1 MPENLKDK
9 KIEVKTDVFE
19 GPLDLLLNL
28 IEKRKLFINDI
39 SLAKVTED
47 YIDFVN
53 EQRVFPLSQA
63 SHFIYISSTLL
74 LIKSKSLLP
83 NMELTEEEE
92 ESIEE
97 LETRLKL
104 NKIFKK
110 LGDSVRGR
118 FGKKILFKKKP
129 SKKEPVFNPP
139 KELNIDDICEGIEN
153 VLSNLPKKNKLQ
165 EASVKKKINLSDVME
180 NMSKKINSSLQ
191 ISFKEFSNSEGG
203 SRENVLANFLA
214 ILELVRKG
222 RAIANQYSNFSDIT
236 IEPIDLKLP
245 QYE

>member
-1 MPENLKDK
+1 M
-9 KIEVKTDVFE
+9 FE

-28 IEKRKLFINDI
+28 VEKRKLFINDI

-53 EQRVFPLSQA
+53 KQRVFPLSQA

-104 NKIFKK
+104 NKIFKRVSIDV
-110 LGDSVRGR
+110 GNR
-118 FGKKILFKKKP
+118 FGKKILFRKKP
-129 SKKEPVFNPP
+129 APRGEPIFNPP
-139 KELNIDDICEGIEN
+139 ENLKIDDICIAMEN
-153 VLSNLPKKNKLQ
+153 VLSNLPRKAKIQ
-165 EASVKKKINLSDVME
+165 EASVGKKINLSDVME
-180 NMSKKINSSLQ
+180 NMSKRINTSLQ
-191 ISFKEFSNSEGG
+191 LSFKKFTNFDEYSKESI
-203 SRENVLANFLA
+203 LTNFLA
-214 ILELVRKG
+214 LLELVRKG
-222 RAIANQYSNFSDIT
+222 RAMASQYSTFSDIS
-236 IEPIDLKLP
+236 IEPVDLNLP
-245 QYE
+245 QYK